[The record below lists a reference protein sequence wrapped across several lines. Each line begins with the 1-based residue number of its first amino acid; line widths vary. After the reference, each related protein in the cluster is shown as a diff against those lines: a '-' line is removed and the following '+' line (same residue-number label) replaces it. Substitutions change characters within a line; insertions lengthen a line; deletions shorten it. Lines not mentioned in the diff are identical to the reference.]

1 MTRLVS
7 NSTELRAAIQAAKGT
22 GFTAG
27 ALGDPII
34 ELIGTGSFS
43 SAITLGKRSSTNPAP
58 FAYTGYTVQGAGSSA
73 ATSAELQDTRIFQ
86 QNIDSAFSPGTV
98 QNLRLNYSSSSNGN
112 ALLSVTS
119 TAARTLTIKNV
130 DFTGTTT
137 GWNGNGNLYMSL
149 RSFNDTI
156 AGRLNT
162 TFTLDNVNVAITGQN
177 NGFTTSPTTGGSA
190 FFHNWNNTGVV
201 TIKDSV
207 FDEGGFRSSF
217 NFYNFSAPA
226 SATAAPVNL
235 ISGNTFKRTTNAN
248 VRGEGN
254 LLGNVNAT
262 LTSNTFQDGA
272 YVDLYGTISGITFNN
287 NTFDTI
293 ADGYGIRVTPPNPGS
308 TPTFGGTNTFTGTGA
323 ALKYES
329 EAGGTNDFINYSG
342 TFSVGGK
349 SFTRLLASGE
359 GNDDLSSLAF
369 TTSLNGQNVWIS
381 ADAGNDSITSGLGN
395 DSLNGGVGNDTLS
408 GGAGNDTVS
417 GGIGNDSLFGGVG
430 DDTVDGDDGN
440 DILAGGGGNDTLA
453 GGNGTDSL
461 GGGAGNDSLNGGDGN
476 DTLNGVA
483 GNDTLT
489 GGTGAD
495 IFTWSN
501 NDNNDTITD
510 FSIGQN
516 DQIRL
521 GSVNFPGTT
530 SLSSSLSDTA
540 YHEVL
545 TLAGLAAT
553 ILSNKVTE
561 LAFDYTTAQ
570 ADALINTGNGYLL
583 FFDSTSLPSPGSG
596 WLYYDNDWSDTI
608 GRSAAIKLSN
618 INTLGDLTAFSRFQ
632 FLEA

>member
-34 ELIGTGSFS
+34 QLTGAGSFS
-43 SAITLGKRSSTNPAP
+43 SAITLGKQSSTNPAP
-58 FAYTGYTVQGAGSSA
+58 FAYTGYTVEGAGSSA
-73 ATSAELQDTRIFQ
+73 DTSAELQDTRIFQ

-112 ALLSVTS
+112 PLLSVS
-119 TAARTLTIKNV
+119 SPAARILTIKNV

-162 TFTLDNVNVAITGQN
+162 TFTLDNVKVSITGQN

-272 YVDLYGTISGITFNN
+272 FVDLYGNMNGITFAGKALPFGSPATP
-287 NTFDTI
+287 NTFATI
-293 ADGYGIRVTPPNPGS
+293 AGGYGIRITQTPGS
-308 TPTFGGTNTFTGTGA
+308 GIAARSGSPVFTGQNKFTGTGL
-323 ALKYES
+323 ALKYVNS
-329 EAGGTNDFINYSG
+329 AAYVNATPATHGNLVNVQNTAGEATAFEVEHNGASRTYQRLIASGQAADSVIFSG
-342 TFSVGGK
+342 TANN
-349 SFTRLLASGE
+349 T
-359 GNDDLSSLAF
+359 
-369 TTSLNGQNVWIS
+369 IS
-381 ADAGNDSITSGLGN
+381 TWMS
-395 DSLNGGVGNDTLS
+395 
-408 GGAGNDTVS
+408 
-417 GGIGNDSLFGGVG
+417 
-430 DDTVDGDDGN
+430 GDDGN
-440 DILAGGGGNDTLA
+440 DTLVSANANDCLLGGSGDDSLTGNNGLDILDGGSGNDHLIGGSGNDTLI
-453 GGNGTDSL
+453 GGS
-461 GGGAGNDSLNGGDGN
+461 
-476 DTLNGVA
+476 
-483 GNDTLT
+483 
-489 GGTGAD
+489 GAD
-495 IFTWSN
+495 QFWYTNGQESDI
-501 NDNNDTITD
+501 ITD
-510 FSIGQN
+510 FSRTET
-516 DQIRL
+516 DQMRL
-521 GSVNFPGTT
+521 GDVAFTGTT
-530 SLSSSLSDTA
+530 AGSTLAAGAYQTLSS
-540 YHEVL
+540 L
-545 TLAGLAAT
+545 TP
-553 ILSNKVTE
+553 SNLFNLKVTE
-561 LAFDYTTAQ
+561 LTSNYSQASANSFTLASGGTTVAQ
-570 ADALINTGNGYLL
+570 RGYLL
-583 FFDSTSLPSPGSG
+583 FFDSGTNTS
-596 WLYYDNDWSDTI
+596 WLYYDADWRNTT
-608 GRSAAIKLSN
+608 GRQAAMQLTNITTLSA
-618 INTLGDLTAFSRFQ
+618 LTAFDQNQ
-632 FLEA
+632 FRRQ